1 MSKRRYQFIGEDF
14 DLRFQRAFGLLAFS
28 VNRHIIDHM
37 RRICVELSM
46 DPETAQIWG
55 SLAHLNVLPNLP
67 LASDPM
73 LLLNEL
79 GQKKDAKLQ
88 PIRLNELT
96 LVTGLPRETVRR
108 KLENLRKL
116 GKVDRTEDGKWFY
129 LRAGVSNADREFT
142 RNTVRQFLMTA
153 QTLLS
158 ILDMVTLQELP
169 GNRESSGI
177 DTLIIPGLSEVD

>member
-1 MSKRRYQFIGEDF
+1 MPKSRDPLISEDF

-37 RRICVELSM
+37 RRLCVELSM
-46 DPETAQIWG
+46 DSESAQIWG

-67 LASDPM
+67 LGSDPM
-73 LLLNEL
+73 RLLNEL
-79 GQKKDAKLQ
+79 GQKIDAELQ
-88 PIRLNELT
+88 PIRLIELT
-96 LVTGLPRETVRR
+96 QVTGLPRETVRR

-116 GKVDRTEDGKWFY
+116 GKVDRTDDGKWFY
-129 LRAGVSNADREFT
+129 LRAGVSDADREFT

-158 ILDMVTLQELP
+158 ILDMVDIQQRP
-169 GNRESSGI
+169 SNGESS
-177 DTLIIPGLSEVD
+177 EAN